1 MTKPFL
7 TARWKNLFMA
17 NYEVDPARLAP
28 LIPAG
33 TELDLFQGRALVSLV
48 AFQFLN
54 TRVKG
59 FRIPW
64 HINFPEIN
72 LRFYLKRSV
81 DGETRRGV
89 AFISEIVP
97 RRMISLVAN
106 TLFNE
111 HYKTRRMAQR
121 VRVSS
126 RSTDGLRAGSG
137 QGPSM
142 AHSDQLKAEYSFVE
156 KGRTQKITAVAGI
169 NPQPL
174 KAGSLEDFIT
184 EHYYGYTQGR
194 RTMEYQVEH
203 PSWRTFPIQDYTI
216 EVDFGAAYGSAWSN
230 LTGMKPHSVL
240 LAEGSEVNVYAG
252 KKILYKP

>member
-1 MTKPFL
+1 MQNKPFL
-7 TARWKNLFMA
+7 SARWKNLFMA

-28 LIPAG
+28 LVPEG
-33 TELDLFQGRALVSLV
+33 TELDLFKGSALVSLV

-72 LRFYLKRSV
+72 LRFYLKRNAN
-81 DGETRRGV
+81 GEERRGV

-97 RRMISLVAN
+97 RRMISIVAN

-111 HYKTRRMAQR
+111 HYKTRKMAQR
-121 VRVSS
+121 VRVSDD
-126 RSTDGLRAGSG
+126 R
-137 QGPSM
+137 
-142 AHSDQLKAEYSFVE
+142 LKAEYSFVE
-156 KGRTQKITAVAGI
+156 KGRTQKISAVAGI

-184 EHYYGYTQGR
+184 EHYYGYTKGR
-194 RTMEYQVEH
+194 RTMEYKVEH
-203 PSWRTFPIQDYTI
+203 PSWRTFQIQDYTI
-216 EVDFGAAYGSAWSN
+216 DVDFAAAYGNEWAG

-240 LAEGSEVNVYAG
+240 LAEGSDVKVYSG
-252 KKILYKP
+252 EKLKGNG